1 MMKTEVKLSRR
12 GENAPASPIRR
23 LVPFADAARA
33 SGAHVY
39 HLNIGQPD
47 IETPVEMLNAYRS
60 FTGPVLAYGPSA
72 GIQEYRQ
79 AVANYWKQFNVEI
92 SADEILATTG
102 GSEAINFAML
112 AICDPGDE
120 ILVPEPFYT
129 NYLGFAEAASVKI
142 VPLPT
147 SVENGFRLPSR
158 ETIEAAIS
166 ERTRG
171 IMYSNPGNP
180 TGVVYTR
187 EEMQLLGD
195 IAAAHGL
202 YLLAD
207 EVYREFVYEGAE
219 FTSAFHLEGLD
230 DRVIVLDSVSKRFS
244 ACGARV
250 GYLAT
255 RNKDVIESAICYG
268 QARLCPPTVDQIAA
282 AAAFSAP
289 PSYLE
294 KVLEEY
300 GKRRNVLHEELQKIP
315 GVTAHK
321 PAGAFYAVCKLPVK
335 DAEAFA
341 IWLLTDFRVD
351 GKTVMVA
358 PANGFYATPG
368 KGLDEV
374 RIAYVLNVDD
384 LRASMDIL
392 RQGLEAYTD

>member
-23 LVPFADAARA
+23 LVPFADAARE
-33 SGAHVY
+33 SGAYVY

-60 FTGPVLAYGPSA
+60 FEGPVLAYGPSA
-72 GIQEYRQ
+72 GVQSYRK
-79 AVANYWKQFNVEI
+79 AVADYWKQFNVEI
-92 SADEILATTG
+92 SANEIIATTG

-147 SVENGFRLPSR
+147 SVENGFRLPTR
-158 ETIEAAIS
+158 ETIEGAIT

-195 IAAAHGL
+195 LAAEHGL

-207 EVYREFVYEGAE
+207 EVYREFVYEEAE
-219 FTSAFHLEGLD
+219 FISAFHLEGLD

-255 RNKDVIESAICYG
+255 RNKSVLESATCYG

-294 KVLEEY
+294 EVLEEY
-300 GKRRNVLHEELQKIP
+300 GKRRDVLHEELQKIP

-368 KGLDEV
+368 QGLDEV

-384 LRASMDIL
+384 LRASMNIL
-392 RQGLEAYTD
+392 RKGLEAYPG

>member
-1 MMKTEVKLSRR
+1 MMKTEVRLSQR
-12 GENAPASPIRR
+12 GMNAPASPIRR
-23 LVPFADAARA
+23 LVPYADQAKRE
-33 SGAHVY
+33 GAKVY

-47 IETPVEMLNAYRS
+47 IETPAEMLKAYRD

-72 GIQEYRQ
+72 GMPEYRQ
-79 AVANYWKQFNVEI
+79 AVADYWKHFDVTITPEQVI
-92 SADEILATTG
+92 ATTG
-102 GSEAINFAML
+102 GSEAINFALL

-120 ILVPEPFYT
+120 VLVPEPFYT

-147 SVENGFRLPSR
+147 SVDNGFRLPGR
-158 ETIEAAIS
+158 EEFEAAIT
-166 ERTRG
+166 ERTRA
-171 IMYSNPGNP
+171 ILYSNPGNP

-195 IAAAHGL
+195 LAAEHGL

-219 FTSAFHLEGLD
+219 FVSAFHLEGLD

-255 RNKDVIESAICYG
+255 RNEDILESAICYG

-282 AAAFSAP
+282 AAAFGAP
-289 PSYLE
+289 DSYLE
-294 KVLEEY
+294 KVLVEY
-300 GKRRNVLHEELQKIP
+300 DARRNVLYEELNKIP
-315 GVTAHK
+315 GVTAPK
-321 PAGAFYAVCKLPVK
+321 PAGAFYTVCKLPVE
-335 DAEAFA
+335 DAEKFS

-351 GKTVMVA
+351 GRTVMVA

-368 KGLDEV
+368 KGQDEV
-374 RIAYVLNVDD
+374 RIAYVLNAED
-384 LRASMDIL
+384 LRASMEIL
-392 RQGLEAYTD
+392 RKGLEAYTG

>member
-1 MMKTEVKLSRR
+1 MKTEVKLSRR

>member
-1 MMKTEVKLSRR
+1 MMKTEVQLSRR

-23 LVPFADAARA
+23 LVPYADAARA
-33 SGAHVY
+33 NGAHVY

-47 IETPVEMLNAYRS
+47 IETPAEMLKAYRD

-72 GIQEYRQ
+72 GVQDYRE
-79 AVANYWKQFNVEI
+79 AVADYWKQFHVDI
-92 SADEILATTG
+92 SADEIIATTG

-147 SVENGFRLPSR
+147 SVEDGFRLPTR
-158 ETIEAAIS
+158 ETIEAAIT

-187 EEMQLLGD
+187 EDMQLLGD
-195 IAAAHGL
+195 IAAEHGL

-207 EVYREFVYEGAE
+207 EVYREFVYDGME
-219 FTSAFHLEGLD
+219 FVSAFHLEGLD

-294 KVLEEY
+294 NVLEEY
-300 GKRRNVLHEELQKIP
+300 SKRRDVLHEELQKIP
-315 GVTAHK
+315 GVTANK
-321 PAGAFYAVCKLPVK
+321 PAGAFYAVCKLPVN

-368 KGLDEV
+368 QGLDEV

-392 RQGLEAYTD
+392 RQGLEAYPG

>member
-1 MMKTEVKLSRR
+1 MMKTEVSLSRR
-12 GENAPASPIRR
+12 GQNAPASPIRR
-23 LVPFADAARA
+23 LVPYADQAKKD
-33 SGAHVY
+33 GAQVY

-47 IETPVEMLNAYRS
+47 IETPAEMLKAYRD
-60 FTGPVLAYGPSA
+60 FEGPVLAYGPSA
-72 GIQEYRQ
+72 GMPEYRQ
-79 AVANYWKQFNVEI
+79 AVADYWKHFKVELSPEQVI
-92 SADEILATTG
+92 ATTG
-102 GSEAINFAML
+102 GSEAINFALL

-120 ILVPEPFYT
+120 VLVPEPFYT

-147 SVENGFRLPSR
+147 SVDSGFRLPGR
-158 ETIEAAIS
+158 EAFEAVIN

-171 IMYSNPGNP
+171 ILFSNPGNP

-195 IAAAHGL
+195 LAAEHGL

-219 FTSAFHLEGLD
+219 FISAFHLEGLD

-255 RNKDVIESAICYG
+255 KNEAILESAICYG

-282 AAAFSAP
+282 AAAFGAP
-289 PSYLE
+289 DSYL
-294 KVLEEY
+294 KNVLDEY
-300 GKRRNVLHEELQKIP
+300 DIRRNVLYEELNEIP
-315 GVTAHK
+315 GVTAPK
-321 PAGAFYAVCKLPVK
+321 PAGAFYTVCKLPVE

-341 IWLLTDFRVD
+341 IWLLTGFRVD
-351 GKTVMVA
+351 GHTVMVA

-368 KGLDEV
+368 MGQDEV
-374 RIAYVLNVDD
+374 RIAYVLNAED
-384 LRASMDIL
+384 LKKSMEIL
-392 RQGLEAYTD
+392 RKGLEVYRP